1 MPMGDLQCPVCKS
14 DSYLNPGIKLYISPC
29 YHKMC
34 EACLAYTFQSG
45 QAPCPE
51 CGSVLRKVNYMTQTF
66 EDLSVEKECRIRKML
81 RKFVR
86 DRECFGTAEEY
97 NDYLEDLEDKIAG
110 ILETEDPSQLI
121 EEVKQQYR
129 LSKKRDVVVEH
140 ANEKEAER
148 SVFDWFLGMEFDE
161 FRFCQRV
168 RFLDFF
174 KPENVF
180 GGCLEETM
188 AYKAYASLSDPLI

>member
-1 MPMGDLQCPVCKS
+1 
-14 DSYLNPGIKLYISPC
+14 
-29 YHKMC
+29 MC

-51 CGSVLRKVNYMTQTF
+51 CGSMLRKVNYMTQTF

-86 DRECFGTAEEY
+86 DRECFSTVEEY

-121 EEVKQQYR
+121 EEIKQQYR
-129 LSKKRDVVVEH
+129 LSKKRDVAVEH
-140 ANEKEAER
+140 AGEKDAER
-148 SVFDWFLGMEFDE
+148 RVFDWFLGIEFNE
-161 FRFCQRV
+161 FQFCRRM

-174 KPENVF
+174 KPENAF
-180 GGCLEETM
+180 GGCLDETM
-188 AYKAYASLSDPLI
+188 AYKAYASVYDPLV

>member
-51 CGSVLRKVNYMTQTF
+51 CGSMLRKVNYMTQTF
-66 EDLSVEKECRIRKML
+66 EDLSVEKECRVRKML

-86 DRECFGTAEEY
+86 DRECFGTEEDY
-97 NDYLEDLEDKIAG
+97 NDYLEDLENRIVQ
-110 ILETEDPSQLI
+110 ILEAEDPGHLI
-121 EEVKQQYR
+121 EDIKQQYR
-129 LSKKRDVVVEH
+129 LSKKRDVAVEH
-140 ANEKEAER
+140 VEKNTEKT
-148 SVFDWFLGMEFDE
+148 VFNWFLGMDFSEFK
-161 FRFCQRV
+161 FSRRMV
-168 RFLDFF
+168 FLDLF

-180 GGCLEETM
+180 GGCLDETM
-188 AYKAYASLSDPLI
+188 AYKAYASLNDPLI